1 MARMNVMAH
10 RYLQALERRVLIYDG
25 AMGTSVQQLGL
36 TAADFGG
43 PSLEGCNDYLVI
55 SRPDAIESIHAS
67 FLDVGCD
74 VLETDTFRSN
84 RLTLREYGLDDRVLE
99 INRAAAQ
106 VARRVADRYAT
117 TDRPRFVAGSIG
129 PSGYLPS
136 TSDPALG
143 SVTFAELADV
153 FAEQARGLVEGGV
166 DVLLIETSQDILE
179 VRAQIVGIRR
189 LFREL
194 GTSLPLQVQITLD
207 TSGRMLLGTDIAA
220 ATVIIEGMG
229 ADVIGLNCSTG
240 PEHMRQPVRWLSEN
254 ATLPISVIP
263 NAGIPQNDGG
273 VAVYPLEPAALAEV
287 HYEFATQFGV
297 SVVGGCC
304 GTTPAHMAAVV
315 ERCGELAPLARSVPR
330 VPRVAS
336 AMTAYDLKQDPAPT
350 LVGER
355 VNSQGSRAVKRFLL
369 ADDYDGILDVAR
381 DQMETG
387 AHLLD
392 VCVALTE
399 RQDEADQMRAL
410 VKLLAQ
416 GVEAPLMIDTT
427 ESDVV
432 RAALEQYPGRAV
444 VNSIHLENGRTRIDA
459 VCPHIA
465 EHGAAVVA
473 LTIDEQGMAKTAQ
486 RKLEVARRIVD
497 IVTTDYGLRPDDI
510 IFDDLTFTLA
520 TGDAEFRRSAI
531 ETIEG
536 ISLIKRELPGVLTSL
551 GVSNVSFGLSRP
563 ARAVLNSVFLH
574 HCVEAGLDMAI
585 VNPAH
590 ITPYAE
596 IDAEQRALADDL
608 IYDRGEDA
616 LAKFIAFYETRTVET
631 ESSADPT
638 EGMEPEQALHWKI
651 LHRKKEGIEGWVDA
665 AIEKEMR
672 AGAGGARAGARVAG
686 SAASREA
693 ASGAAQSTGG
703 ARDAIAR
710 TTGGAGDAVA
720 EPIGPGAGGGPE
732 PASPGPGPG
741 PDGPGPQLAGQHE
754 SAVAVLN
761 TVLLPAMKEVG
772 DKFGAGELILPF
784 VLQSAEVMKRAVAR
798 LETYLDKVEGQ
809 TKGKVVLATVFGDV
823 HDIGKN
829 LVNTILTNNGYTVYD
844 LGKQVPANTI
854 IDKAVEVGAD
864 AIGLSALLVS
874 TSKQMPLIV
883 QELHH
888 RNLSFPVLCGG
899 AAINPSF
906 VRSASFGDQAND
918 VLYGPGVFYCK
929 DAFEGL
935 GAVEKLVDPAAREE
949 LVRARHEDV
958 RAGIAKRAEL
968 QEKAKTMH
976 AGRTT
981 EGPARDVPVPVAPFL
996 GTRHLARLP
1005 LEDLFRYIDRNT
1017 LYRLHWGAK
1026 NAKGEQWEQLVRDEF
1041 EPRLQHYFEETRGSD
1056 WLAPSAVYGY
1066 FPAAADG
1073 NALVVFDTE
1082 DENREIAR
1090 FDFPRQ
1096 EARDGLCL
1104 SDYFRPA
1111 GKGERDVVAFQ
1122 IVTVGDTLLEKS
1134 DTLMKGGDYSEGYYL
1149 HGFGVRLAE
1158 AAAEY
1163 VNKVIRDELKLGA
1176 GRGLRYSWGYPAC
1189 PDHTQHHT
1197 LFSLLPA
1204 GEQLR
1209 MEVTEAGALVPELS
1223 TAAIVVHHPEAKY
1236 FSA

>member
-1 MARMNVMAH
+1 MRHWALSIPPAPDGLRGFFVFEGAMAGH
-10 RYLQALERRVLIYDG
+10 HYLEELRRRVLIYDG
-25 AMGTSVQQLGL
+25 AMGTSIQSLNL
-36 TAADFGG
+36 SAADFGG
-43 PSLEGCNDYLVI
+43 ASLEGCNDYLVI
-55 SRPDAIESIHAS
+55 TRPDAIESIHAS
-67 FLDVGCD
+67 FLEVGCD

-84 RLTLREYGLDDRVLE
+84 RLTLREYGLQDRVLE
-99 INRAAAQ
+99 INRTAAQ
-106 VARRVADRYAT
+106 VARRAADRFAT
-117 TDRPRFVAGSIG
+117 PERPRFVAGSIG

-143 SVTFAELADV
+143 NITFPELVEA
-153 FAEQARGLVEGGV
+153 FSEQARGLLEGGV

-179 VRAQIVGIRR
+179 VRAQIVAIRR

-194 GTSLPLQVQITLD
+194 GTSVPLQVQITLD
-207 TSGRMLLGTDIAA
+207 TNGRMLLGTDIAA
-220 ATVIIEGMG
+220 ATTIIEGMG

-240 PEHMRQPVRWLSEN
+240 PEHMRQPVRWLCEN
-254 ATLPISVIP
+254 SRLPISVIP

-273 VAVYPLEPAALAEV
+273 VAIYPLGPAGLAEA
-287 HYEFATQFGV
+287 HAEFVTQFGV

-304 GTTPAHMAAVV
+304 GTTPEHLAAVV
-315 ERCGELAPLARSVPR
+315 ERCHGKAPLARSVPH

-336 AMTAYDLKQDPAPT
+336 AMTAFDLKQNPAPT

-369 ADDYDGILDVAR
+369 ADDYNGILDVAR
-381 DQMETG
+381 EQMEGG

-399 RQDEADQMRAL
+399 RQDEADQMRAV

-416 GVEAPLMIDTT
+416 GVESPLMIDST

-432 RAALEQYPGRAV
+432 AAALEQYPGRAV
-444 VNSIHLENGRTRIDA
+444 VNSIHLENGRKRIDA

-473 LTIDEQGMAKTAQ
+473 LTIDEQGMAKTAE
-486 RKLEVARRIVD
+486 RKLEVARRIVE
-497 IVTTDYGLRPDDI
+497 IVTGEFGLKHEDI

-520 TGDAEFRRSAI
+520 TGDEEFRRSAI

-536 ISLIKRELPGVLTSL
+536 IRLIKRELPGVLTSL

-574 HCVEAGLDMAI
+574 HCVEGGLDMAL
-585 VNPAH
+585 VYPAH

-596 IDAEQRALADDL
+596 VDTEQRTLADNL

-616 LAKFIAFYETRTVET
+616 LPKFIAFYETRDVTADETV
-631 ESSADPT
+631 DPT
-638 EGMEPEQALHWKI
+638 EGMEPEEALHWKI
-651 LHRKKEGIEGWVDA
+651 LHRKRDGIEVWVDA
-665 AIEKEMR
+665 AIDK
-672 AGAGGARAGARVAG
+672 
-686 SAASREA
+686 ASLA
-693 ASGAAQSTGG
+693 LS
-703 ARDAIAR
+703 
-710 TTGGAGDAVA
+710 
-720 EPIGPGAGGGPE
+720 
-732 PASPGPGPG
+732 ASPGRTSARTSASGEG
-741 PDGPGPQLAGQHE
+741 SASGILALE
-754 SAVAVLN
+754 SASNAEQPSGEEGETLTASASARPRPDPVTNEAAVKVLN
-761 TVLLPAMKEVG
+761 SVLLPAMKEVG

-854 IDKAVEVGAD
+854 IEKAIEVGAD

-906 VRSASFGDQAND
+906 VRMASFANQEAD
-918 VLYGPGVFYCK
+918 LLYDPGVFYCK

-935 GAVEKLVDPAAREE
+935 GAVEKLVDPQTRGSF
-949 LVRARHEDV
+949 VHARHEDV
-958 RAGIAKRAEL
+958 RTGIAKRAEL
-968 QEKAKTMH
+968 KEKAKGMH
-976 AGRTT
+976 AGRTISA
-981 EGPARDVPVPVAPFL
+981 PAADAPVPETPFL
-996 GTRHLARLP
+996 GTRHLDRLP
-1005 LEDLFRYIDRNT
+1005 IDELFRYIDRNT

-1026 NAKGEQWEQLVRDEF
+1026 NLKGEKFEQLVRDEF
-1041 EPRLQHYFEETRGSD
+1041 EPRLQKYFEETRDSD

-1066 FPAAADG
+1066 YPAAADG
-1073 NALVVFDTE
+1073 NALVVYDAE

-1096 EARDGLCL
+1096 DLRDGLCL
-1104 SDYFRPA
+1104 SDYFKPA
-1111 GKGERDVVAFQ
+1111 GNGKRDVVAFQ
-1122 IVTVGDTLLEKS
+1122 IVTVGDKLLEKS
-1134 DTLMKGGDYSEGYYL
+1134 EAMMKGGDYSEGYYL
-1149 HGFGVRLAE
+1149 HGYGVRLAE

-1163 VNKVIRDELKLGA
+1163 VNKVIRNELQLGA

-1197 LFSLLPA
+1197 LFGLLPA
-1204 GEQLR
+1204 AQLLG

-1236 FSA
+1236 FST

>member
-1 MARMNVMAH
+1 MSGH
-10 RYLQALERRVLIYDG
+10 RYLQELQRRVLIYDG
-25 AMGTSVQQLGL
+25 AMGTSIQGLGL

-43 PSLEGCNDYLVI
+43 ASLEGCNDYLVI
-55 SRPDAIESIHAS
+55 TRPDAIEAIHAS
-67 FLDVGCD
+67 FLEAGCD

-84 RLTLREYGLDDRVLE
+84 RLTLREYGLADRVLE

-106 VARRVADRYAT
+106 VARRAAERYAT
-117 TDRPRFVAGSIG
+117 PARPRFVAGSIG

-136 TSDPALG
+136 TSDPSLG
-143 SVTFAELADV
+143 NITFAELVDV
-153 FAEQARGLVEGGV
+153 FAEQARGLIEGGV

-179 VRAQIVGIRR
+179 VRAQMVGIKR

-194 GTSLPLQVQITLD
+194 GASVPLQVQVTLD
-207 TSGRMLLGTDIAA
+207 VNGRMLLGTDIAA
-220 ATVIIEGMG
+220 AATIIEAMG

-240 PEHMRQPVRWLSEN
+240 PEHMRQAVRWLCEN
-254 ATLPISVIP
+254 SPLPVSVIP

-273 VAVYPLEPAALAEV
+273 VAIYPLGPEALAEA
-287 HYEFATQFGV
+287 HHEFVTQFGV

-304 GTTPAHMAAVV
+304 GTTPAHIAAVV
-315 ERCGELAPLARSVPR
+315 ERCHGLAPLPRSVPR
-330 VPRVAS
+330 VPRAAS
-336 AMTAYDLKQDPAPT
+336 AMTVFDLKQIPAPT

-355 VNSQGSRAVKRFLL
+355 VNAQGSRAVKRCLL
-369 ADDYDGILDVAR
+369 ADDYEGVLDVAR
-381 DQMETG
+381 EQVEGG

-399 RQDEADQMRAL
+399 RQDEADQMRAV

-416 GVEAPLMIDTT
+416 GVETPLMIDST
-427 ESDVV
+427 EADVV
-432 RAALEQYPGRAV
+432 AAALEQYPGRAV
-444 VNSIHLENGRTRIDA
+444 VNSIHLENGRKKVDA
-459 VCPHIA
+459 ICPHIA

-473 LTIDEQGMAKTAQ
+473 LTIDEQGMAKTAG
-486 RKLEVARRIVD
+486 RKLEVARRIHD
-497 IVTTDYGLRPDDI
+497 IVTGEYGIASDAL

-520 TGDAEFRRSAI
+520 TGDAEFRKSAI

-536 ISLIKRELPGVLTSL
+536 IRLIKRELPGVLTSL
-551 GVSNVSFGLSRP
+551 GVSNVSFGLSKP

-596 IDAEQRALADDL
+596 IDEEQRRLADDL

-616 LAKFIAFYETRTVET
+616 LARFIAFYEARGVET
-631 ESSADPT
+631 EEAADPT
-638 EGMEPEQALHWKI
+638 EGMEPEEALHWKI
-651 LHRKKEGIEGWVDA
+651 LHRKKEGIEAWVDR

-672 AGAGGARAGARVAG
+672 AIGAGRAGRAVGA
-686 SAASREA
+686 SAASQTASPAAAPAAAAEIAARGDEQAASARPDGADGPRSKQHEA
-693 ASGAAQSTGG
+693 AVT
-703 ARDAIAR
+703 
-710 TTGGAGDAVA
+710 
-720 EPIGPGAGGGPE
+720 
-732 PASPGPGPG
+732 
-741 PDGPGPQLAGQHE
+741 
-754 SAVAVLN
+754 VLN
-761 TVLLPAMKEVG
+761 QVLLPAMKEVG

-798 LETYLDKVEGQ
+798 LETYLEKVEGQ

-888 RNLSFPVLCGG
+888 RGLSFPVLCGG

-906 VRSASFGDQAND
+906 VRSASFADPEQQA
-918 VLYGPGVFYCK
+918 LYGPGVFYCK

-935 GAVEKLVDPAAREE
+935 AAVEKLVDDTARDEF
-949 LVRARHEDV
+949 VRARHEDV
-958 RAGIAKRAEL
+958 IAGVAKRAAL

-976 AGRTT
+976 AGRSTSA
-981 EGPARDVPVPVAPFL
+981 PARDVAVPTAPFF
-996 GTRHLARLP
+996 GTRHIERLP
-1005 LEDLFRYIDRNT
+1005 LEELFRYIDRNT

-1041 EPRLQHYFEETRGSD
+1041 EPRLQRYFDETRSSD
-1056 WLAPSAVYGY
+1056 WLRPAAVYGY

-1073 NALVVFDTE
+1073 NALVVYDTE

-1096 EARDGLCL
+1096 DARDELCL
-1104 SDYFRPA
+1104 ADYFREA
-1111 GKGERDVVAFQ
+1111 GTGTRDVVAFQ
-1122 IVTVGDTLLEKS
+1122 VVTVGDALLEKS
-1134 DTLMKGGDYSEGYYL
+1134 EALMKGGDYSEGYYL

-1163 VNKVIRDELKLGA
+1163 VNKLIRDELALGA

-1189 PDHTQHHT
+1189 PDHTQHHI
-1197 LFSLLPA
+1197 LFDLLPA
-1204 GEQLR
+1204 REQLG
-1209 MEVTEAGALVPELS
+1209 MDVTEAGALVPELS